1 MSFQCKLILYMPIHQ
16 TRKVLILFQFLKPII
31 LEKEIILCF
40 DLLETEK
47 YTRLINLKQLK
58 IAKILKKI
66 KIIK

>member
-1 MSFQCKLILYMPIHQ
+1 MLIDFIYANTLEKKGFNI
-16 TRKVLILFQFLKPII
+16 FQFLKPII

-58 IAKILKKI
+58 IPKILKKI